1 MIFSRN
7 RASGDRDKNAVA
19 SVKSGKEECNAFS
32 FAQRM
37 KVQQG
42 GQVLFPVRNAAAGKN
57 QRGTCPLSLPDKRL
71 LSGGSQ

>member
-1 MIFSRN
+1 MMFSRN

-32 FAQRM
+32 FAQRI
-37 KVQQG
+37 KVQHRWQA
-42 GQVLFPVRNAAAGKN
+42 LFPVRNAAAGKN
-57 QRGTCPLSLPDKRL
+57 QRTACSSSLPDKRL